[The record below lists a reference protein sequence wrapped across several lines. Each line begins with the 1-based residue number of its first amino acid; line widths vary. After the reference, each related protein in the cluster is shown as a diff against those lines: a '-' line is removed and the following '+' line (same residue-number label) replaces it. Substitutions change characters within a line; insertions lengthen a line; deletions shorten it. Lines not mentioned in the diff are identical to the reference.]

1 MKKVF
6 KNTMC
11 LAALT
16 SVFWGASSSAYSEST
31 LPDLSKYKTNIV
43 VDGISVSN
51 EQMPIYNNNQILI
64 PVRVVLENSDF
75 QVKWNNNNRTAEFI
89 SPEGDVYVV
98 NVDKKEILNNTEVLF
113 KDMNM
118 MIKDGYTYASP
129 EMFNHIKE
137 IDFHWDKA
145 TNMAIITTQSPK
157 DNLYIYDL
165 GQNKLQNASRP
176 DTNYQ
181 MQVVIGVPD
190 GDKRPIVV
198 ILHGSHPI
206 DKAKDNRY
214 DIGFS
219 YLVNDLADA
228 GYLALSMNVA
238 INYSFE
244 DGEPLG
250 CERSVQVVKQQMDLL
265 SRAINGEKGNF
276 PCDLK
281 NKGDLDKIVFIG
293 HSRAGTDIFEIGKS
307 LSEIGIDGFIS
318 VAPALISPLSENLPD
333 VPTGII
339 IPQFDGDVV
348 SLDGA
353 KIFDE
358 LENDN
363 SRNSPAE
370 LVYLKGGNHGGFSTA
385 LVRPDPFADKETLKK
400 IISPEKQR
408 KFLTNYAISF
418 INSALESGETIFST
432 KQDLPDTFSG
442 CDVLLQ
448 VDSKAETLFSAK
460 EKKNNFYIEKAKAE
474 FVNASSTL
482 ENTAGAF
489 NLAGGFTQYDL
500 MKIVWQSENSSIS
513 FEQNANLKG
522 RSYLQIDI
530 AQDSSDELNKQQ
542 NQDMIVK
549 LEDKNGKSSSIKLP
563 SNTTALQWQE
573 GQIKHIPLGQDKEF
587 LQYSTPVTMGTIRI
601 NIDDF
606 KGVDLPIIN
615 KITLSFPKSS
625 GSVMLREIQVV

>member
-11 LAALT
+11 LAVLT
-16 SVFWGASSSAYSEST
+16 SVLLGASSSAYSEST

-43 VDGISVSN
+43 VDGISVSD

-64 PVRVVLENSDF
+64 PIRVVLENSDF

-89 SPEGDVYVV
+89 SPKGDVYVV

-176 DTNYQ
+176 DTN
-181 MQVVIGVPD
+181 
-190 GDKRPIVV
+190 
-198 ILHGSHPI
+198 
-206 DKAKDNRY
+206 
-214 DIGFS
+214 
-219 YLVNDLADA
+219 
-228 GYLALSMNVA
+228 
-238 INYSFE
+238 E
-244 DGEPLG
+244 DGEPNG
-250 CERSVQVVKQQMDLL
+250 CERSIQVVKQQMDLL
-265 SRAINGEKGNF
+265 SRAISGEKGIF

-281 NKGDLDKIVFIG
+281 NKGDLDKVIFIG

-307 LSEIGIDGFIS
+307 LSEIGVDGFIS

-363 SRNSPAE
+363 SRSSPAE

-385 LVRPDPFADKETLKK
+385 LVRPDPFADKETLTK

-408 KFLTNYAISF
+408 EFLTNYAISF
-418 INSALESGETIFST
+418 INSALESGETVFST

-460 EKKNNFYIEKAKAE
+460 EKKNNFYTEKAKAE

-530 AQDSSDELNKQQ
+530 AQDSSDELNKQR

-563 SNTTALQWQE
+563 SNTAALQWQE
-573 GQIKHIPLGQDKEF
+573 GQTKHIPLGQDKEF

-606 KGVDLPIIN
+606 KGVDLSMIN

>member
-1 MKKVF
+1 MKRGF
-6 KNTMC
+6 INIAC

-16 SVFWGASSSAYSEST
+16 SVFFSTNSSAYSN
-31 LPDLSKYKTNIV
+31 LPDLSKYKTDIV

-51 EQMPIYNNNQILI
+51 EQKPFYNNNQILI
-64 PVRVVLENSDF
+64 PLRLVLESSNF
-75 QVKWNNNNRTAEFI
+75 EVKWNNQSRTAEFI
-89 SPEGDVYVV
+89 SPEGNSYNV
-98 NVDKKEILNNTEVLF
+98 NINKKQLLNDTNILFEDL
-113 KDMNM
+113 NM
-118 MIKDGYTYASP
+118 IIKDGYTYTSP
-129 EMFNHIKE
+129 EIFDYIE
-137 IDFHWDKA
+137 EVDFQWDKA
-145 TNMAIITTQSPK
+145 TNTAIIKTENPK

-165 GQNKLQNASRP
+165 GENKLQNQSRP

-181 MQVVIGVPD
+181 MQGVIGVPE

-206 DKAKDNRY
+206 DKAQDNRY

-244 DGEPLG
+244 DGEPIG
-250 CERSVQVVKQQMDLL
+250 CERSIQVVKQQMDLL
-265 SRAINGEKGNF
+265 ARAINGEQGIF

-281 NKGDLDKIVFIG
+281 NKGNMDKVIFIG
-293 HSRAGTDIFEIGKS
+293 HSRAGADIFEIGNR
-307 LSEIGIDGFIS
+307 LPDIGVDGFIS
-318 VAPALISPLSENLPD
+318 VAPALITPLSEQLPD

-358 LENDN
+358 LENDS
-363 SRNSPAE
+363 SRNSPTE
-370 LVYLKGGNHGGFSTA
+370 LIYLKGGNHGGFSTA
-385 LVRPDPFADKETLKK
+385 LVRPDPFADKETLSK

-408 KFLTNYAISF
+408 EFLTNYTISF
-418 INSALESGETIFST
+418 INSVLEKGET
-432 KQDLPDTFSG
+432 TFSKEQVLPSKFSD

-448 VDSKAETLFSAK
+448 VNSKSDTLFSAK
-460 EKKNNFYIEKAKAE
+460 QKENNFYTEKAKAE

-500 MKIVWQSENSSIS
+500 LKIVWQNENANIS
-513 FEQNANLKG
+513 FEQNVNLNG
-522 RSYLQIDI
+522 RSYLQIDMT
-530 AQDSSDELNKQQ
+530 QDSSDVLNKQQ
-542 NQDMIVK
+542 NQDMIVTLK
-549 LEDKNGKSSSIKLP
+549 DKNGKSSSVKIP
-563 SNTTALQWQE
+563 SNTPALQWQE
-573 GQIKHIPLGQDKEF
+573 GEIKHIPLGQDGEF

-606 KGVDLPIIN
+606 KDIDLSMINQII
-615 KITLSFPKSS
+615 LSFPKSS
-625 GSVMLREIQVV
+625 GSVMLREIQII

>member
-1 MKKVF
+1 
-6 KNTMC
+6 
-11 LAALT
+11 
-16 SVFWGASSSAYSEST
+16 
-31 LPDLSKYKTNIV
+31 
-43 VDGISVSN
+43 
-51 EQMPIYNNNQILI
+51 
-64 PVRVVLENSDF
+64 
-75 QVKWNNNNRTAEFI
+75 
-89 SPEGDVYVV
+89 
-98 NVDKKEILNNTEVLF
+98 
-113 KDMNM
+113 
-118 MIKDGYTYASP
+118 
-129 EMFNHIKE
+129 
-137 IDFHWDKA
+137 
-145 TNMAIITTQSPK
+145 
-157 DNLYIYDL
+157 
-165 GQNKLQNASRP
+165 
-176 DTNYQ
+176 
-181 MQVVIGVPD
+181 MQGVIGVPD

-198 ILHGSHPI
+198 ILHGSHLI

-244 DGEPLG
+244 DGEPNG
-250 CERSVQVVKQQMDLL
+250 CERSIQVVKQQMDLL
-265 SRAINGEKGNF
+265 SRAINGEKGIF

-281 NKGDLDKIVFIG
+281 NRGDLDKVIFIG

-307 LSEIGIDGFIS
+307 LSKIGVDGFIS

-363 SRNSPAE
+363 SRNLPTE
-370 LVYLKGGNHGGFSTA
+370 LVYLKGGNHGEFSTA
-385 LVRPDPFADKETLKK
+385 LVRPDPFADEETLTK
-400 IISPEKQR
+400 IIYPENQR
-408 KFLTNYAISF
+408 EFLANYALSF
-418 INSALESGETIFST
+418 INSALESGETVFST

-460 EKKNNFYIEKAKAE
+460 EKKNNFYTEKAKAE

-482 ENTAGAF
+482 ENTAGSF

-500 MKIVWQSENSSIS
+500 MKMVWQSENSSIS

-530 AQDSSDELNKQQ
+530 AQYSSDELNKQQ

-563 SNTTALQWQE
+563 SNTAALQWQE
-573 GQIKHIPLGQDKEF
+573 GQIKHIPLEQDKEF

-606 KGVDLPIIN
+606 KGVDLSMIN